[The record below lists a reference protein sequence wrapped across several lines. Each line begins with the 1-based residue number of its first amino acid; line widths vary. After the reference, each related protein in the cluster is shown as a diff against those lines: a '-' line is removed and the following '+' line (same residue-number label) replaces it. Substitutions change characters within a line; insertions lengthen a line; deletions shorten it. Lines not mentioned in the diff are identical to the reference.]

1 MLLPNKTTHF
11 IHYKT
16 MKPMP
21 KHQRPLT
28 LICNQFICKLL
39 IFLYFYERHILNW
52 GKYPCL
58 LNSVY
63 NSIKK
68 AWKIDIWIVRPF
80 IYTQKHSC
88 FQSAF
93 YENENNAHSRV
104 SHEVNWSLWHAI
116 VNNSLNWFRRV
127 GVHTL
132 YESLLEFYA
141 LSVSFLLPFIHLNL
155 F

>member
-1 MLLPNKTTHF
+1 MISLSVKS
-11 IHYKT
+11 
-16 MKPMP
+16 
-21 KHQRPLT
+21 
-28 LICNQFICKLL
+28 
-39 IFLYFYERHILNW
+39 LYFYERRILNW

-68 AWKIDIWIVRPF
+68 ARKLTFESLGPY

-116 VNNSLNWFRRV
+116 VNHSLNWFRRV

-132 YESLLEFYA
+132 YESLLEIYA
-141 LSVSFLLPFIHLNL
+141 LSVSFLLPLINLNL
-155 F
+155 FFKKYLISLLPLLLDFPRMSG